1 MINTMAIKNKF
12 MGANKKSYGVMDSMI
27 LAGIPIA
34 ICYWF
39 LESILQIFFSGKYN
53 FIAVFFGPDLYDIYT
68 RVTVL
73 CLFFIFGSHAQN
85 IINKIRETR
94 EELHESEEKYRTVAD
109 FTYDW
114 EYWIGEKGNF
124 EYVSPSCQRISGYR
138 AEAFLKNPGL
148 LNQIIHPLDRDEVS
162 DHFRTELVRREVQS
176 SEFRIITRDNRE
188 RWIGHVCQP
197 VYGTDGR
204 YRGKRASNKD
214 ITAIKNEIEER
225 KRVEAKLEKYRDHLE
240 DLIKE
245 RSRELLK
252 TNAKL
257 KAEIKERKLA
267 QKALEASHNFLLI
280 AFRPKKLQPLLI
292 EFVRAIQSQ
301 TGLAAAGVQLFDTIK
316 KAPLKYYA
324 GFSHR
329 FYESLSRLSMPSVQ
343 GLGTGGNRKAIS
355 SDFYSCSESGSY
367 YINSTTDFLYPHP
380 KERDA
385 NIIRLFNESGFESVG
400 LIPFHLENNIYGYIH
415 VADSR
420 KNMINIKVLELLE
433 SGAMQLETAVKRIQ
447 AEAALQK
454 SHREL
459 ETRVKNRTKELEVA
473 NQRLKREVAERR
485 RAEKELKQKDL
496 MLQGVFNGISDPLLL
511 VGKDMTARMIN
522 RAAVENYGLN
532 KEQISTGRFCY
543 VATGQSDPDRK
554 NEIPAAV
561 AHGRNLTLERHNFV
575 NPGRI
580 EQVVI
585 YPLRKKSGG
594 NDGAII
600 RISDITAAKQFERRL
615 IQSEKMASLDV
626 LVSSIAH
633 EINNPN
639 NFVSF
644 NIPILREYIDEL
656 FEIADRYTANQPKLE
671 LFHMSYPD
679 FRKDLFKLLEN
690 IEHGADRID
699 AYVKNL
705 REFYRGKDNHGQ

>member
-53 FIAVFFGPDLYDIYT
+53 FIAVFFGPDLYQIYT

-85 IINKIRETR
+85 IINKIRDTR

-124 EYVSPSCQRISGYR
+124 EYVSPSCERISGYR
-138 AEAFLKNPGL
+138 ADAFLKNPGL
-148 LNQIIHPLDRDEVS
+148 LNQIIHPVDRDEVS
-162 DHFRTELVRREVQS
+162 DHFRTELV
-176 SEFRIITRDNRE
+176 
-188 RWIGHVCQP
+188 
-197 VYGTDGR
+197 
-204 YRGKRASNKD
+204 
-214 ITAIKNEIEER
+214 
-225 KRVEAKLEKYRDHLE
+225 
-240 DLIKE
+240 
-245 RSRELLK
+245 
-252 TNAKL
+252 
-257 KAEIKERKLA
+257 
-267 QKALEASHNFLLI
+267 
-280 AFRPKKLQPLLI
+280 
-292 EFVRAIQSQ
+292 
-301 TGLAAAGVQLFDTIK
+301 
-316 KAPLKYYA
+316 
-324 GFSHR
+324 
-329 FYESLSRLSMPSVQ
+329 
-343 GLGTGGNRKAIS
+343 
-355 SDFYSCSESGSY
+355 
-367 YINSTTDFLYPHP
+367 
-380 KERDA
+380 
-385 NIIRLFNESGFESVG
+385 
-400 LIPFHLENNIYGYIH
+400 
-415 VADSR
+415 
-420 KNMINIKVLELLE
+420 
-433 SGAMQLETAVKRIQ
+433 
-447 AEAALQK
+447 
-454 SHREL
+454 
-459 ETRVKNRTKELEVA
+459 
-473 NQRLKREVAERR
+473 
-485 RAEKELKQKDL
+485 
-496 MLQGVFNGISDPLLL
+496 ISDPLLL
-511 VGKDMTARMIN
+511 VGQDMTARMIN
-522 RAAVENYGLN
+522 RAAAENYGLN
-532 KEQISTGRFCY
+532 KEQIATGRFCY

-585 YPLRKKSGG
+585 YPFRKKSGG

-600 RISDITAAKQFERRL
+600 RIADITAAKQFERRF
-615 IQSEKMASLDV
+615 IQSEKMASLGV

-639 NFVSF
+639 NFISF

-656 FEIADRYTANQPKLE
+656 IEIADRHTANQPKLE

-679 FRKDLFKLLEN
+679 FRQDLFKLLEN

-705 REFYRGKDNHGQ
+705 REFYRGKDNHG

>member
-1 MINTMAIKNKF
+1 MINTMTIKNKF
-12 MGANKKSYGVMDSMI
+12 IGANKKSYGVMDSMI

-53 FIAVFFGPDLYDIYT
+53 FIAVFFGPDLYQIYT

-85 IINKIRETR
+85 VINKIRETR

-124 EYVSPSCQRISGYR
+124 EYVSPSCERISGYR
-138 AEAFLKNPGL
+138 ADAFLKNPGL
-148 LNQIIHPLDRDEVS
+148 LNQIIHPVDRDEVS

-204 YRGKRASNKD
+204 YLGKRASNKD

-257 KAEIKERKLA
+257 KAEIKERKL
-267 QKALEASHNFLLI
+267 
-280 AFRPKKLQPLLI
+280 
-292 EFVRAIQSQ
+292 
-301 TGLAAAGVQLFDTIK
+301 
-316 KAPLKYYA
+316 
-324 GFSHR
+324 
-329 FYESLSRLSMPSVQ
+329 
-343 GLGTGGNRKAIS
+343 
-355 SDFYSCSESGSY
+355 
-367 YINSTTDFLYPHP
+367 
-380 KERDA
+380 
-385 NIIRLFNESGFESVG
+385 
-400 LIPFHLENNIYGYIH
+400 
-415 VADSR
+415 
-420 KNMINIKVLELLE
+420 
-433 SGAMQLETAVKRIQ
+433 MQLETAVKRIQ

-454 SHREL
+454 SHQEL

-511 VGKDMTARMIN
+511 VGQDMTVRMIN
-522 RAAVENYGLN
+522 RAAAENYGLN

-561 AHGRNLTLERHNFV
+561 ARGRNLTLERHNFV

-585 YPLRKKSGG
+585 YPVRKKSGG

-600 RISDITAAKQFERRL
+600 RIADITAAKQFERRL
-615 IQSEKMASLDV
+615 IQSEKMASLDL

-656 FEIADRYTANQPKLE
+656 IEIADRYTANKPELE

-705 REFYRGKDNHGQ
+705 REFYRGKDNHG